1 MQSFVDFLN
10 GIIWSPAL
18 IYLCLG
24 AGVFYSVL
32 TRFVQVRHFFE
43 MWRLL
48 LSGKSS
54 SKGISSF
61 QALAVSLSGRVGTG
75 NIAGVAAAIGFGGP
89 GAVFWMWV
97 VAFFG
102 AATAYAESTLAQI
115 YKEEDNNEFRG
126 GPAYYIEKA
135 MGQKWY
141 AWIFAIATIFA
152 CGVLL
157 PGVQSNSIGNAVE
170 TAFGSGPMIDTAIGT
185 FSFAKILTGTIVSIL
200 LAFIIFGG
208 VKRIA
213 NFTQIVV
220 PFMALAYVV
229 TAFVIILLNIGE
241 VPRIF
246 GLIIGDAFTPMAGI
260 GAAIGWGVK
269 RGVYSNEAGQGTG
282 PHAAAAASVD
292 HPAQQGLVQAFSIY
306 IDTLLVC
313 SATAFMILITGAYNV
328 HGGAEGL
335 FLVQNIAA
343 DVAANGPAFTQMAI
357 ESALPGVGKP
367 FVAFALFF
375 FAFTTILAYYYIAET
390 NVAYIRRTFKVDG
403 LMFFLKL
410 VIISAVFYGTVKT
423 ANLAW
428 AMGDVGV
435 GMMAWLNIVGIV
447 IIFFMA
453 KPTMAALKDYEQ
465 QQKQGVEDYLFNPVK
480 LGIKNATYWEEKY
493 KRRTGKVPTVDS
505 DSEVEQVSGTPAEQP
520 SN

>member
-10 GIIWSPAL
+10 GIIWSPVL

-24 AGVFYSVL
+24 AGLFYSIL

-89 GAVFWMWV
+89 GAIFWMWV

-115 YKEEDNNEFRG
+115 YKEEDEGEFRG

-170 TAFGSGPMIDTAIGT
+170 SAFGSGPMIETAIGT
-185 FSFAKILTGTIVSIL
+185 YSFAKIFTGTVVSIL
-200 LAFIIFGG
+200 LGFIIFGG

-220 PFMALAYVV
+220 PFMALAYVI

-246 GLIIGDAFTPMAGI
+246 GMILGDAFTPMAGL

-282 PHAAAAASVD
+282 PHAAAAASVE
-292 HPAQQGLVQAFSIY
+292 HPAQQGLVQSFSIY

-328 HGGAEGL
+328 HGGAEGA
-335 FLVQNIAA
+335 FLVQNLAA
-343 DVAANGPAFTQMAI
+343 DISANGPVFTQVAI

-390 NVAYIRRTFKVDG
+390 NIAYIRRTFKIDG
-403 LMFFLKL
+403 LVFILKL
-410 VIISAVFYGTVKT
+410 AIMAAVFYGTVKT

-435 GMMAWLNIVGIV
+435 GLMAWLNIVGIL

-453 KPTMAALKDYEQ
+453 KPTMAALKDYED
-465 QQKQGVEDYLFNPVK
+465 QQKQGVEEYVFNPVK
-480 LGIKNATYWEEKY
+480 LGIKNATYLEEKY
-493 KRRTGKVPTVDS
+493 KRKTGKAPS
-505 DSEVEQVSGTPAEQP
+505 AEVEDTQVVEQP
-520 SN
+520 ST

>member
-1 MQSFVDFLN
+1 MQSLVDFLN

-24 AGVFYSVL
+24 AGLFYSII
-32 TRFVQVRHFFE
+32 TRFVQIRHFFE

-48 LSGKSS
+48 LSGKGSE
-54 SKGISSF
+54 KGISSF

-115 YKEEDNNEFRG
+115 YKEEDEGEFRG

-170 TAFGSGPMIDTAIGT
+170 AAFGSGDMINTAMGS
-185 FSFAKILTGTIVSIL
+185 FSAAKVFTGTLVSVV

-220 PFMALAYVV
+220 PFMALAYII
-229 TAFVIILLNIGE
+229 TAFVIILLNISE

-246 GLIIGDAFTPMAGI
+246 SMIIGDAFTPMAGF

-282 PHAAAAASVD
+282 PHAAAAANVQ
-292 HPAQQGLVQAFSIY
+292 HPAQQGLVQSFSIY

-313 SATAFMILITGAYNV
+313 SATAFMILITGMYNV
-328 HGGAEGL
+328 HGAGEA
-335 FLVQNIAA
+335 FIIQNLASDIG
-343 DVAANGPAFTQMAI
+343 ANGPVFTQMAI
-357 ESALPGVGKP
+357 ESALPGIGKP
-367 FVAFALFF
+367 FIAVALFF

-390 NVAYIRRTFKVDG
+390 NIAYIRRTVKVPG
-403 LMFFLKL
+403 LMFLLKL
-410 VIISAVFYGTVKT
+410 VLISAVFYGTIKT

-435 GMMAWLNIVGIV
+435 GLMAWLNIVGILIV
-447 IIFFMA
+447 FFLS
-453 KPTMAALKDYEQ
+453 KPAIKALKDYEQ
-465 QQKQGVEDYLFNPVK
+465 QKAQGVKDYTFNPVA
-480 LGIKNATYWEEKY
+480 LGIKGATYWENKFN
-493 KRRTGKVPTVDS
+493 KKSQTSG
-505 DSEVEQVSGTPAEQP
+505 EQEGELDAVKASK
-520 SN
+520 